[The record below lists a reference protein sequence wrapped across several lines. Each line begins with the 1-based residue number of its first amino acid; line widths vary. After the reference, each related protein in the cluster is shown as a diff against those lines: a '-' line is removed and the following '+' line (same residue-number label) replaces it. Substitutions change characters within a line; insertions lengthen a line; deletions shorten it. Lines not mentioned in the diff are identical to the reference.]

1 MSLGFTISMPLLDS
15 SPYDCILDNGKSLYK
30 IQVKSISLNKKK
42 SSINSWKLGL
52 KRQGD
57 FYKIYEVDYFAIWH
71 AQYNGFFII
80 KNYQQQTL
88 VINKDGKYK
97 KNFDNFAVFY

>member
-1 MSLGFTISMPLLDS
+1 MALGFRISMPLLDS

-30 IQVKSISLNKKK
+30 IQVKSISEYKKK
-42 SSINSWKLGL
+42 SSANCHKITL
-52 KRQGD
+52 KRKGNCYQLH
-57 FYKIYEVDYFAIWH
+57 EVDYFAIWH
-71 AQYNGFFII
+71 HDYNGFFII
-80 KNYQQQTL
+80 RNYQQQTL